1 MRVLDRDNK
10 EIDLKQN
17 FDDDDSSG
25 LIPADTEL
33 FMGDVEVEGELA
45 QAGFEIEQPDGEDL
59 FDDTLEEFDDIGFDE
74 ENDNSTKE

>member
-1 MRVLDRDNK
+1 M
-10 EIDLKQN
+10 
-17 FDDDDSSG
+17 G
-25 LIPADTEL
+25 L
-33 FMGDVEVEGELA
+33 DVEVEGELA